1 MEITQTTT
9 PATPAAPATPAPEQP
24 APARLWNRNFFLLWQ
39 GAAVSQLGNQASSL
53 AMTYWALEKT
63 GSASTIGLLMA
74 VAVLP
79 GVLLSPFGGTFADRS
94 NRVRIIVVCDLLSGL
109 GVLGLAGAML
119 FTDSNRVVLGLFF
132 AVAVLGGLIRSFF
145 SPAAAALMPDLVPQE
160 RLAAANSFSYF
171 TAQVSSILGLAAGG
185 VLYKYFG
192 AIRLFFFDGITFLFS
207 AVTEMFLRAPKAPER
222 EKAQSWKQAA
232 REFLGETREGVH
244 YVWTRP
250 GLRNFVGVAT
260 SINFFLMP
268 IYVLFPFYVQDYLK
282 AEADWYGFL
291 MGANSAGAVAG
302 FVLASTLKLKGEA
315 RTWTLIFNLVAGPLF
330 MGLVG
335 FVYVPA
341 VAMAFSFIAGAA
353 LGMFNIYI
361 MTLLQRSTPSE
372 LRGRVIGLLGT
383 LGGAAMPLGMAV
395 GGFLGDL
402 TNKNIPL
409 VYGVCTGL
417 SVLTTLLL
425 ATRRECRVFLRQA

>member
-1 MEITQTTT
+1 MEITQTST
-9 PATPAAPATPAPEQP
+9 AAPEQP
-24 APARLWNRNFFLLWQ
+24 ATPANIPARLWNRNFFLLWQ

-79 GVLLSPFGGTFADRS
+79 GVLLAPFGGTFADRS
-94 NRVRIIVVCDLLSGL
+94 NRVRILVVCDILSGL

-119 FTDSNRVVLGLFF
+119 LTDSNRAVLTMFF
-132 AVAVLGGLIRSFF
+132 VVAVLGGLIRSFF
-145 SPAAAALMPDLVPQE
+145 SPAAAALMPDLVPRE

-171 TAQVSSILGLAAGG
+171 TAQVSSILGMAAGG

-192 AIRLFFFDGITFLFS
+192 AIRLFLFDGISFLIS
-207 AVTEMFLRAPKAPER
+207 AVTATFIQAPTKPPER
-222 EKAQSWKQAA
+222 EKAQSWGQAA

-302 FVLASTLKLKGEA
+302 FALASTVKLKGEA
-315 RTWTLIFNLVAGPLF
+315 RTWMLIFNLIAGPLF

-341 VAMAFSFIAGAA
+341 VALAFSFVAGAA
-353 LGMFNIYI
+353 LGMFNINI

-383 LGGAAMPLGMAV
+383 LGGAAMPLGMAL

-402 TNKNIPL
+402 TGKNIPL
-409 VYGVCTGL
+409 VYGVCTAL
-417 SVLTTLLL
+417 SVLSTLLL
-425 ATRRECRVFLRQA
+425 ATRKECRVFLRQA

>member
-1 MEITQTTT
+1 MEITQTSTS
-9 PATPAAPATPAPEQP
+9 ATAATAAPEQP
-24 APARLWNRNFFLLWQ
+24 ATPARLWNRNFFLLWQ

-79 GVLLSPFGGTFADRS
+79 GVLLAPFGGTFADRS
-94 NRVRIIVVCDLLSGL
+94 NRVRILVVCDILSGL

-119 FTDSNRVVLGLFF
+119 LTDSNRAVLTMFF
-132 AVAVLGGLIRSFF
+132 IVAVLGGLIRSFF
-145 SPAAAALMPDLVPQE
+145 SPAAAALMPDLVPRE

-171 TAQVSSILGLAAGG
+171 TAQVSSILGMAAGG
-185 VLYKYFG
+185 ILYKYFG
-192 AIRLFFFDGITFLFS
+192 AVRLFVFDGISFLLS
-207 AVTEMFLRAPKAPER
+207 GATEMFIQAPPHVQR
-222 EKAQSWKQAA
+222 EKAQSWRQAA
-232 REFLGETREGVH
+232 REFLGETREGVR

-282 AEADWYGFL
+282 QESDWYGFL

-302 FVLASTLKLKGEA
+302 FVLASTVKLQGEA
-315 RTWTLIFNLVAGPLF
+315 RTWMLIFNLIAGPLF

-341 VAMAFSFIAGAA
+341 IALAFSFVAGAA
-353 LGMFNIYI
+353 LGMFNINI

-383 LGGAAMPLGMAV
+383 LGGAAMPLGMAL

-402 TNKNIPL
+402 TDKNIPL
-409 VYGVCTGL
+409 VYGVCTAL
-417 SVLTTLLL
+417 SVLSTLVL
-425 ATRRECRVFLRQA
+425 ATRKECRVFLRQA